1 MFDPRRVGPY
11 ETEAQ
16 AMAEPMPV
24 EVRMLDSDH
33 RIPAGQMGDRSA
45 QIALRHLLEACATA
59 DVEVGVHDRRVLS
72 WLTRWEDDVGQV
84 IIGLIARAHAG
95 GAAWALEQLLTGNEW
110 VLYGP
115 CPAGGCH
122 AARGRPCV
130 NRRTGAPVTAAHP
143 NRPKMSAVD
152 RDGQKFAGEAGRR
165 G

>member
-11 ETEAQ
+11 DTEAQ

-24 EVRMLDSDH
+24 EARMLHSDH
-33 RIPAGQMGDRSA
+33 RIPADQIGKRAA
-45 QIALRHLLEACATA
+45 QLAMRHLLAACTTA
-59 DVEVGVHDRRVLS
+59 DVEVGAHDQRVLS
-72 WLTRWEDDVGQV
+72 WLTRWEDDTVQV

-95 GAAWALEQLLTGNEW
+95 GAAWALQQLAAGNQW

-115 CPAGGCH
+115 CPASGCH
-122 AARGRPCV
+122 APRGRPCV

-143 NRPKMSAVD
+143 NRPKTAAA
-152 RDGQKFAGEAGRR
+152 GQNLAGEAGRR